1 MNAPPD
7 VETPEPL
14 ARSGVRDIQQQAPAQ
29 PSTHASQRQRLPA
42 FGRALRD
49 GINAGLRPHKLGGGV
64 VVVSRWDDAQGAAP
78 ARVVC
83 PPDEPAASFDF
94 SFLAGLDV
102 LVLVPLADELH
113 GEALAAAI
121 RDAGAA
127 LVVLVANREGDE

>member
-1 MNAPPD
+1 MSTAKWNAPGRGD
-7 VETPEPL
+7 GAGARAIQDYRQSKTTAPERRP
-14 ARSGVRDIQQQAPAQ
+14 
-29 PSTHASQRQRLPA
+29 QRLPA

-49 GINAGLRPHKLGGGV
+49 AFKAGLSPCKLGGGV
-64 VVVSRWDDAQGAAP
+64 VVVSSWDDARGAAP

-83 PPDEPAASFDF
+83 PPDEPAESFDF

-127 LVVLVANREGDE
+127 LVVLAVNREPDE